1 MSKSNAWDE
10 LLDNEISIPRLCSR
24 GGDPVAGMSAESPSW
39 AHNKTPLV
47 QSEHY
52 QSWITLRLVLAAPW
66 VVLWSKQ
73 RWLTV
78 TALEKCISNPCP
90 EYFQLEKILF
100 RDQAW
105 PVRFGWLPAK
115 HTNCGDPRLLYQIA
129 AKIATLCSPIGFLL
143 SAPCN
148 FFTAEGLSVP
158 CVKIAVILPQDVR
171 AFQ

>member
-1 MSKSNAWDE
+1 MSCWITRSLSPDYVPAGEILSLACLRKVHLEHITKLHLGS
-10 LLDNEISIPRLCSR
+10 LLYQ
-24 GGDPVAGMSAESPSW
+24 V
-39 AHNKTPLV
+39 
-47 QSEHY
+47 EHY